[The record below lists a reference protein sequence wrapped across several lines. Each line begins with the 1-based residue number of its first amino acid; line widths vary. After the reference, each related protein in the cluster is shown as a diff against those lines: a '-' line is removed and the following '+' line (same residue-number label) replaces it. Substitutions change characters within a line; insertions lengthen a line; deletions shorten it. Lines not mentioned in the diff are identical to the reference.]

1 MANLKLVHMVI
12 SILFAFMF
20 FNGSIVSALGR
31 PLKIEN
37 KEQLMTT
44 YGNSVQEMTTVVE
57 NIEWLRRH
65 AIEFNDDDFR
75 PTEPGHSPGAGHS
88 SPHANLVPKP

>member
-1 MANLKLVHMVI
+1 MANSKLVHMVI
-12 SILFAFMF
+12 SILFAFMI

-37 KEQLMTT
+37 KEQLVTT
-44 YGNSVQEMTTVVE
+44 YGNNVQEMTTVVE
-57 NIEWLRRH
+57 NIGWLRRH
-65 AIEFNDDDFR
+65 TIEFDADDFR

-88 SPHANLVPKP
+88 SPHGNLVPKP